1 MTVATERLSPA
12 GADFARDAY
21 LIFGSPVASAGQGRF

>member
-21 LIFGSPVASAGQGRF
+21 LVFGSPVAR